1 MYLDLVEFLQREHHR
16 FIPYRRVDLS
26 WFRREISLE
35 ACNSLIHYGTGRH
48 DGYEIIF
55 SLFNERRTQ
64 IKPLNSKTAYMNIWY
79 DRFVPAG
86 QEVSSAI
93 SEIYPRGAY
102 ICAVLSKHQ
111 ESSHNLKWDC

>member
-1 MYLDLVEFLQREHHR
+1 MPSLKNALAGGLQREHHR

-79 DRFVPAG
+79 DTDLSRLGKKSRVQFPKYI
-86 QEVSSAI
+86 QE
-93 SEIYPRGAY
+93 AY
-102 ICAVLSKHQ
+102 ISTQ
-111 ESSHNLKWDC
+111 Y

>member
-48 DGYEIIF
+48 YGYEILF

-64 IKPLNSKTAYMNIWY
+64 IKPLNSKTGYMNIWY
-79 DRFVPAG
+79 DTDLGKKSRVQFPKYI
-86 QEVSSAI
+86 QE
-93 SEIYPRGAY
+93 AY
-102 ICAVLSKHQ
+102 ISARF
-111 ESSHNLKWDC
+111 

>member
-79 DRFVPAG
+79 DTDLSRLGKKSRVQFPKYI
-86 QEVSSAI
+86 QE
-93 SEIYPRGAY
+93 AY
-102 ICAVLSKHQ
+102 ISAQ
-111 ESSHNLKWDC
+111 F